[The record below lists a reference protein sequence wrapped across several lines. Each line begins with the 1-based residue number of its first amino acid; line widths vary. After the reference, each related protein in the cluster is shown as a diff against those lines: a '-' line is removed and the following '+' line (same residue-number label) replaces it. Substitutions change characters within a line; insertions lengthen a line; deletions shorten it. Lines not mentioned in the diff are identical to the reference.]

1 MKGNCFGYVIVFLLM
16 FGVSYGVVCGLVKLI
31 TLCFGL
37 DFSWAIGTGIWL
49 ILILINGSLSIRT
62 KK

>member
-1 MKGNCFGYVIVFLLM
+1 MIIGIILAILVFVL
-16 FGVSYGVVCGLVKLI
+16 GVGAGWLTVCGLVKLI

-37 DFSWAIGTGIWL
+37 TFSWPVATGIWL
-49 ILILINGSLSIRT
+49 CFLLLSIVF